1 MVDTEDETKGGFR
14 RVEVLVGTKRRRD
27 WSAEAKGRIVA
38 ESLMAGGVVSEI
50 ARRHGL
56 RPQQLFAWRH
66 AAKEGLLVLPGEEA
80 MSFAPVSVA
89 QVGVKKTPRQ
99 GSAGAEVIEIELAG
113 AVVRARAGMDLNFLS
128 SVLRAIRIS
137 A

>member
-1 MVDTEDETKGGFR
+1 MVDTEVGSKGGFR
-14 RVEVLVGTKRRRD
+14 RIEVLVGTKRRRE
-27 WSAEAKGRIVA
+27 WSSEAKGRIVA
-38 ESLMAGGVVSEI
+38 ESLKVGGVVSEI

-66 AAKEGLLVLPGEEA
+66 EAKKGALVLPGEEA
-80 MSFAPVSVA
+80 LGFVPVSVA
-89 QVGVKKTPRQ
+89 EGGVEKTPEK
-99 GSAGAEVIEIELAG
+99 SVAGTNVIEIELAG
-113 AVVRARAGMDLNFLS
+113 AVVRARSGIDLSFLS

>member
-1 MVDTEDETKGGFR
+1 MVDTEDKTKGGFR

-38 ESLMAGGVVSEI
+38 ESLTTGGVVSEI

-66 AAKEGLLVLPGEEA
+66 AAKEGRLVLPGDEA
-80 MSFAPVSVA
+80 MSFVPVSVA
-89 QVGVKKTPRQ
+89 EGGAKKKPVRVST
-99 GSAGAEVIEIELAG
+99 SAEVIEIELAG
-113 AVVRARAGMDLNFLS
+113 AVIRARAGMDLNFLS
-128 SVLRAIRIS
+128 SVLRAIRLS